1 MSTQEQQLFID
12 MVGRL
17 SWETQLHLDER
28 HHHFYIN
35 KVIIILISLLL
46 VVLAVI
52 NVYYVA
58 ILYRDLNGIVDNMD
72 SMHTHM
78 QRVSDRM
85 AHITDTVERF
95 EGYML
100 HMDSIEAST
109 RDMARMM
116 PSIRGHM
123 DGIRDEIALMD
134 ENMARMSSGMSHI
147 DQRFRHMT
155 DGVAVMRFHVWTISR
170 PMGAMNP
177 LLP

>member
-1 MSTQEQQLFID
+1 MANHEQQLFID

-28 HHHFYIN
+28 HHHFFIN
-35 KVIIILISLLL
+35 KLIIILISLFL

-72 SMHTHM
+72 AMHTHM
-78 QRVSDRM
+78 QQVSDRM
-85 AHITDTVERF
+85 AHVTDTVEKF
-95 EGYML
+95 ERYML
-100 HMDSIEAST
+100 HMDNIEAST
-109 RDMARMM
+109 RSMADMM
-116 PSIRGHM
+116 PAIRDSM
-123 DGIRDEIALMD
+123 DGIRSDIARMD
-134 ENMARMSSGMSHI
+134 QNMARMSAGMAHI

-170 PMGAMNP
+170 PMGALNP
-177 LLP
+177 MLP